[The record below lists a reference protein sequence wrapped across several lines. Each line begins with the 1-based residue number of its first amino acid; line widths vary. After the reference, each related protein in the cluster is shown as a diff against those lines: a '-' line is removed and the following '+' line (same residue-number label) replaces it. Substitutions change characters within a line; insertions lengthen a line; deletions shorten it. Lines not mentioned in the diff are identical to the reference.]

1 VSRSQPTLRCALAA
15 LAGLAGLAAVPATAA
30 EPPFTVTSTLHG
42 KTVLP
47 HRIHWYATASLPE
60 NRIAELKFLI
70 DGKARWSEAS
80 APYIYGDPEDTFGKA
95 NRGYLVTSFL
105 APGRHE
111 FTVRATS
118 LDGRTATDTVVAR
131 VPAAP
136 QPPARLAGTWR
147 RTIDDVS
154 GMPAPGSAGNPTSGY
169 TPAGTYT
176 MVIEKRWIQ
185 VRQPGRFDK
194 LGSEHTGAGWI
205 YDSDYAA
212 GPKRLHVA
220 GAVTFRQFDN
230 EAEGGPWC
238 YWGGPEADY
247 TWSVSGDTL
256 TLTPVG
262 GKDPCGLRGFVWAGE
277 WTRAD

>member
-60 NRIAELKFLI
+60 NEIAELKFLI
-70 DGKARWSEAS
+70 DGKARWTEAS

-131 VPAAP
+131 VPAAS
-136 QPPARLAGTWR
+136 QPPARLAGRWR

-154 GMPAPGSAGNPTSGY
+154 GMPAPGSAANPTSGY

-220 GAVTFRQFDN
+220 GAVTFRPFNN

-247 TWSVSGDTL
+247 TWTVSGNTL

-262 GKDPCGLRGFVWAGE
+262 GKDACGLRGFVWAGE
-277 WTRAD
+277 WTRTA